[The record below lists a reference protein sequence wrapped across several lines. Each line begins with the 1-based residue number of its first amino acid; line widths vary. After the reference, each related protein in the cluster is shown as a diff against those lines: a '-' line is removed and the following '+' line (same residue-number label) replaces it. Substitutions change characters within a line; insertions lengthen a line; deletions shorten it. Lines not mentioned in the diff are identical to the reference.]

1 MELPDNF
8 YKLVEQKGFLK
19 NILYGDTDSIFISI
33 PMKDADQ
40 LSVKDRWKLAE
51 HNADKIN
58 ELIVEYV
65 TGTLLPRGNI
75 DPKYNRTFFKTEM
88 LIDNALFL
96 DVKKN
101 YAYKLACKEGV
112 VLDPPKVKYT
122 GIQVVK
128 SDAAKMTQDLLKS
141 MIENV
146 MLNEKIKKPDRIKV
160 LVGIVNGFKDTFNDH
175 AANFQFNDIG
185 FPGKWSKRD
194 MFIDGMKLYNFLI
207 GEEVFNLGSS
217 GKFIH
222 CRFNNP
228 AIIRSAGVHDM
239 KSPGLC
245 VPYEYDVN
253 TIKQKMEQSQI
264 TIEQKLHWD
273 KLFTTACRR
282 IIDLAKS
289 ELKNLNTVL

>member
-1 MELPDNF
+1 MELPNNF

-19 NILYGDTDSIFISI
+19 SILYGDTDSIFISI
-33 PMKDADQ
+33 PMKGADS
-40 LSVKDRWKLAE
+40 LIVEDRWKLAE
-51 HNADKIN
+51 HNAEKIN

-65 TGTLLPRGNI
+65 TGTLLPKCNI
-75 DPKYNRTFFKTEM
+75 NSKFNRTFFKTEM

-146 MLNEKIKKPDRIKV
+146 MLNEKIKKIDRIKE
-160 LVGIVNGFKDTFNDH
+160 LAQIVNRFKETFNNH
-175 AANFQFNDIG
+175 VNNFQFHDIG
-185 FPGKWSKRD
+185 FPGKWAKRD
-194 MFIDGMKLYNFLI
+194 MFIDGMKIYNFLV
-207 GEEVFNLGSS
+207 GEEIFNLGSS

-222 CRFNNP
+222 CRFNNQTVLK
-228 AIIRSAGVHDM
+228 SAGTPEM
-239 KSPGLC
+239 KSPGIC
-245 VPYEYDVN
+245 VPYEYDIDIVKN
-253 TIKQKMEQSQI
+253 KMEQSQI
-264 TIEQKLHWD
+264 YVDPKVHWD

-282 IIDLAKS
+282 IVELAKV
-289 ELKNLNTVL
+289 EAKNLSSII

>member
-33 PMKDADQ
+33 PLRDADK
-40 LSVKDRWKLAE
+40 LSVEDRWKLAE
-51 HNADKIN
+51 HNAEKIN

-75 DPKYNRTFFKTEM
+75 NPKFNRTFFKTEM

-128 SDAAKMTQDLLKS
+128 SDAAKLTQNLLKS

-146 MLNEKIKKPDRIKV
+146 MLNEKIKKPDRIKE
-160 LVGIVNGFKDTFNDH
+160 LVVIVNGFKDIFNEH
-175 AANFQFNDIG
+175 VTNFQFQDIG
-185 FPGKWSKRD
+185 FPGKWAKRE
-194 MFIDGMKLYNFLI
+194 MFIGGMKVYNYLV
-207 GEEVFNLGSS
+207 GDEVFNLGSS

-228 AIIRSAGVHDM
+228 AVLRAANVDEM
-239 KSPGLC
+239 KSPGIC
-245 VPYEYDVN
+245 VPYEYDIN
-253 TIKQKMEQSQI
+253 IIKERMEQSQI
-264 TIEQKLHWD
+264 NIEQKVHWD

-289 ELKNLNTVL
+289 ELKNLNSIM